1 VKTRRRQGSRGG
13 PRLFFVYAAASL
25 VPVAALG
32 AVLVRNE
39 QHSGTARG
47 LAQGRAQADVITQM
61 AIAPALDRHDL
72 QGPVS
77 ASVNQ
82 RLHQAIDLALYKG
95 SLTGIRLRT
104 FDGGIAYSD
113 DAAAASVPNSDAA
126 FRTAAAGGTSVAVV
140 ASPDGAPGQAIRVL
154 EPVVPNATGQATGVL
169 ELYLPYSPIAK
180 VVQAEEH
187 QTYLRLAEGLG
198 ALYVVL
204 ALISWS
210 TTRRLRQYAAN
221 QAHQARHDPLTELPN
236 RSRFREQ
243 AAAAVEAAEQ
253 GGPGGAI
260 ALVDL
265 DRFKEVNDTLGH
277 HAGDEL
283 LQCVAQRLSAAVR
296 TDDLVARLGGDEF
309 GLLLPGVASAEV
321 ARNLLREVQRQLSE
335 PVEIEGAKLT
345 VEASVGLALYPTHGT
360 DVSLLMRH
368 ADAAMYQG
376 KRGSERTVVWQPES
390 TTTHTQWHVLLTE
403 LQHALSR
410 DELVLN
416 YQPKIDLRTGQVCGV
431 EALVRWD
438 HPERGFLPPSEFIP
452 VAESST
458 LIHPLTEWVL
468 RRALGH
474 QRAWQRYGLDWPV
487 AVNVSAHNLEAHGFV
502 AEVLGILNAFGAR
515 PQDLLLELT
524 ETALAA
530 DNATTEA
537 SIVALREAGV
547 QVSLD
552 DFGTGTTGLLQLR
565 SMPVQEIKID
575 AVFVREL
582 GANSGDR
589 TMVQAM
595 LELAHGIGVRVVAEG
610 VEDQSSRDWLIAAGC
625 DAAQGYFFQ
634 RPAPWPDLAERFAP
648 MPSHRPAVAEP
659 ARHQTVEVVRT

>member
-1 VKTRRRQGSRGG
+1 V
-13 PRLFFVYAAASL
+13 
-25 VPVAALG
+25 
-32 AVLVRNE
+32 E
-39 QHSGTARG
+39 
-47 LAQGRAQADVITQM
+47 I
-61 AIAPALDRHDL
+61 
-72 QGPVS
+72 
-77 ASVNQ
+77 
-82 RLHQAIDLALYKG
+82 
-95 SLTGIRLRT
+95 
-104 FDGGIAYSD
+104 
-113 DAAAASVPNSDAA
+113 
-126 FRTAAAGGTSVAVV
+126 
-140 ASPDGAPGQAIRVL
+140 DGA
-154 EPVVPNATGQATGVL
+154 E
-169 ELYLPYSPIAK
+169 
-180 VVQAEEH
+180 
-187 QTYLRLAEGLG
+187 
-198 ALYVVL
+198 
-204 ALISWS
+204 
-210 TTRRLRQYAAN
+210 
-221 QAHQARHDPLTELPN
+221 
-236 RSRFREQ
+236 
-243 AAAAVEAAEQ
+243 
-253 GGPGGAI
+253 
-260 ALVDL
+260 
-265 DRFKEVNDTLGH
+265 
-277 HAGDEL
+277 
-283 LQCVAQRLSAAVR
+283 
-296 TDDLVARLGGDEF
+296 
-309 GLLLPGVASAEV
+309 
-321 ARNLLREVQRQLSE
+321 
-335 PVEIEGAKLT
+335 LT
-345 VEASVGLALYPTHGT
+345 VEASVGLALYPKHGT

-416 YQPKIDLRTGQVCGV
+416 YQPKIDLSTGQVCGV

-502 AEVLGILNAFGAR
+502 DEVLGILGAFGAR

-530 DNATTEA
+530 DNATTVA

-610 VEDQSSRDWLIAAGC
+610 VEDQSSRDWLAAAGC

-648 MPSHRPAVAEP
+648 MPSHRTTVARP
-659 ARHQTVEVVRT
+659 TRHQTVEVVRT